1 MMGHCIAYSAS
12 TKINRSDFGLT
23 FNMLLDGKF
32 VVSDEI
38 PIEIEG
44 ELVELAANVRGFE
57 SAGTR
62 SLPFERLL

>member
-44 ELVELAANVRGFE
+44 ELVEQQDAPAE
-57 SAGTR
+57 AGAST
-62 SLPFERLL
+62 

>member
-44 ELVELAANVRGFE
+44 ELVEQQDAPAE
-57 SAGTR
+57 AGAD
-62 SLPFERLL
+62 SS